1 MAKTLDPDRRAQL
14 RVEAKKLRRKGLSY
28 KKIGQRLGISKTT
41 VREYL
46 TGKVSI
52 RSKAW
57 KEANPD
63 RCREYEAKRN
73 PYKREWEE
81 GECEQ
86 CGGPIAD
93 FRRSAPC
100 HECRLD
106 EHERAFKAKA
116 RRYIRLRE
124 EGLSNPEIES
134 HLELPYNTVAGTLSF
149 ARKRGMDVPRSPF
162 FKAPA

>member
-1 MAKTLDPDRRAQL
+1 MAKTFGPDRRAAL

-28 KKIGQRLGISKTT
+28 EEIGQRLGISKAT
-41 VREYL
+41 VCEYL
-46 TGKVSI
+46 TGKIS
-52 RSKAW
+52 AW

-86 CGGPIAD
+86 CGGRIAD
-93 FRRSAPC
+93 FRRAALC

-116 RRYIRLRE
+116 RRFVELRE

-134 HLELPYNTVAGTLSF
+134 HLELPYNTVASTLAD
-149 ARKRGMDVPRSPF
+149 ARKRGMNVPRSSY
-162 FKAPA
+162 FKAPE